1 MSSSTRRLSLP
12 QTPTGLPLH
21 GQLSHSSSRLPS
33 SIPHPHNRS
42 LSSIFTASIPPHPI
56 QTSYRHSQPE
66 IRFADPIVSSTHRYN
81 PHSTPPRTP
90 RTCQLPRRYLKRAPQ
105 SDLAYRLQRHHNDL
119 SERGNS
125 SNESTPS
132 RDVDPVYLALKQA
145 TARYPAPTGG
155 SRRSSSSHLVDSQ
168 TPSPRN
174 LSQVSLQ
181 DSGYSDVMGY
191 KHGETHSQPRMLGS
205 TPQLD
210 DRDPTPPSSSR
221 RRAPKLSKQMKS
233 LSLDCDAPPRVV
245 NGHTRSPARGRLLPR
260 TQAIGR
266 GPNGSGSDLSDW
278 ERSCSPGGVHVYG
291 TAPSSAPI
299 HSRRASSSAV
309 STPRPYVVT
318 HEYIP
323 ADGSALLLGD
333 RMQIVEN
340 GDPDWLHG
348 FKLDDRTEKL
358 YSFPATCVALM
369 RNGEQPMKIVQN
381 VFVADQKLRLYRD
394 QVVFAQPETM
404 RDGKVTVRTERDA
417 YVPVALQH
425 LSLL

>member
-1 MSSSTRRLSLP
+1 MVSSSYSTRRLSLP
-12 QTPTGLPLH
+12 QTPAGLPLH
-21 GQLSHSSSRLPS
+21 GECYPPYSSPRLRS
-33 SIPHPHNRS
+33 LPHPHNRS
-42 LSSIFTASIPPHPI
+42 LSSIFSASIVPPPI
-56 QTSYRHSQPE
+56 TTTYRHSQPE
-66 IRFADPIVSSTHRYN
+66 IRFKDPVVSATHRYQT
-81 PHSTPPRTP
+81 HSTPPRTP

-119 SERGNS
+119 NERGNS

-132 RDVDPVYLALKQA
+132 REVDPVYLALKQA
-145 TARYPAPTGG
+145 TARYPAAQG
-155 SRRSSSSHLVDSQ
+155 SRRSSTSHLVDSQ

-181 DSGYSDVMGY
+181 DSGYSEVGAGMY

-210 DRDPTPPSSSR
+210 ERDPTLPSR

-266 GPNGSGSDLSDW
+266 APNGSGSDLSDW

-291 TAPSSAPI
+291 AAPFHP
-299 HSRRASSSAV
+299 RRASSSAV
-309 STPRPYVVT
+309 STPRAFVVT

-358 YSFPATCVALM
+358 YSFPATCVAAM
-369 RNGEQPMKIVQN
+369 RSGEQPMKIVQN
-381 VFVADQKLRLYRD
+381 VFVADHKLRLYRD

-417 YVPVALQH
+417 HVPVALQH

>member
-12 QTPTGLPLH
+12 QTPSLPLH
-21 GQLSHSSSRLPS
+21 GECPLRLRSSPQR
-33 SIPHPHNRS
+33 PHNRS
-42 LSSIFTASIPPHPI
+42 LSSLFTSSVHPI
-56 QTSYRHSQPE
+56 QTAYRHSQPE
-66 IRFADPIVSSTHRYN
+66 IRFKDPISSTHRYQ

-105 SDLAYRLQRHHNDL
+105 SDLAYRLQRHHEMT
-119 SERGNS
+119 ERGHS
-125 SNESTPS
+125 STESTPS
-132 RDVDPVYLALKQA
+132 REVDPVYLALKQA
-145 TARYPAPTGG
+145 TTRYPVVSQS
-155 SRRSSSSHLVDSQ
+155 SRRSSSSHLIDSQ

-181 DSGYSDVMGY
+181 DSGYSDVMIGMY

-210 DRDPTPPSSSR
+210 EREVVPPTSR

-233 LSLDCDAPPRVV
+233 LSLDCEAPPREV

-260 TQAIGR
+260 TQAVGR
-266 GPNGSGSDLSDW
+266 GANGSGSDLSDW
-278 ERSCSPGGVHVYG
+278 ERSCSPGHIY
-291 TAPSSAPI
+291 APPV
-299 HSRRASSSAV
+299 HSRRASSSAGKTRSPSV
-309 STPRPYVVT
+309 STPRSYVVT

-417 YVPVALQH
+417 HVPVSLQH
-425 LSLL
+425 ISLL

>member
-1 MSSSTRRLSLP
+1 MFSSSRRLSLP
-12 QTPTGLPLH
+12 QTPAGLPLH
-21 GQLSHSSSRLPS
+21 GELPRLRPS
-33 SIPHPHNRS
+33 LPHPSHRS
-42 LSSIFTASIPPHPI
+42 LSSIFNATITTHPI
-56 QTSYRHSQPE
+56 QTAYRHSQPE
-66 IRFADPIVSSTHRYN
+66 IRFKDPIVSSTHRYH
-81 PHSTPPRTP
+81 PHSTPPRT
-90 RTCQLPRRYLKRAPQ
+90 CLLPRRYLKRAPQ
-105 SDLAYRLQRHHNDL
+105 SDLAYRFQRHHNDL
-119 SERGNS
+119 NERGNS

-145 TARYPAPTGG
+145 TARYPAPAGG

-181 DSGYSDVMGY
+181 DSGYSDLASTGMY

-210 DRDPTPPSSSR
+210 ERDSDPPPTSR

-233 LSLDCDAPPRVV
+233 LSLDCEAPPRVV

-291 TAPSSAPI
+291 GAPCAPI

-309 STPRPYVVT
+309 SIPRAYVVT

-348 FKLDDRTEKL
+348 FKMDDRTEKL
-358 YSFPATCVALM
+358 YSFPATCVALL

-394 QVVFAQPETM
+394 QV
-404 RDGKVTVRTERDA
+404 
-417 YVPVALQH
+417 
-425 LSLL
+425 